1 MLWVSAGTTRAGKI
15 TDSTR
20 RSAGEVRSSES
31 PVAGAISRDRA
42 IVATCISI
50 VVALAWA
57 YLFRLDRQMGS
68 HESALGAMRGMS
80 MLPGAFRSFSS
91 LFLTFAMWSAMMV
104 GMMTASAAPVIML
117 FTGMSEKRGDPRA
130 STNAIVFGL
139 GYLTV
144 WLSFSAAAALG
155 QWGLQREL
163 LLSPEL
169 WVKSS
174 IAAGLIL
181 IAAGIYQLT
190 PAKRACLKQCQSPL
204 GFLLANWR
212 DGTAGAFEMGLRH
225 GLFCLGC
232 CWALMTVLF
241 VVGIMNLVW
250 VAMLTAFVLAE
261 KFGRIGALVARA
273 GSVVMIGFG
282 AIILTI

>member
-1 MLWVSAGTTRAGKI
+1 
-15 TDSTR
+15 
-20 RSAGEVRSSES
+20 
-31 PVAGAISRDRA
+31 
-42 IVATCISI
+42 
-50 VVALAWA
+50 
-57 YLFRLDRQMGS
+57 MGS
-68 HESALGAMRGMS
+68 HEIALGRMRAMS
-80 MLPGAFRSFSS
+80 MPPGALPGYRE
-91 LFLTFAMWSAMMV
+91 LLLTFAMWSAMMV

-130 STNAIVFGL
+130 STNATVFGL
-139 GYLTV
+139 GYLAV
-144 WLSFSAAAALG
+144 WLSFSAVAALG
-155 QWGLQREL
+155 QWELQREL

-169 WVKSS
+169 SVKSS

-190 PAKRACLKQCQSPL
+190 PAKRACLRQCQSPL

-212 DGTAGAFEMGLRH
+212 DGTAGAFEMGVRH

-232 CWALMTVLF
+232 CWALMAVLF
-241 VVGIMNLVW
+241 VVGIMNLAW

-261 KFGRIGALVARA
+261 KFGKIGGLVARA

-282 AIILTI
+282 AFILAT